1 MNPTDE
7 HLRRFLDRYGE
18 ALAAGDLRAISG
30 CYAFPALVLSDE
42 GSVPVAAREE
52 IEAAFEGAAERY
64 RAQGLVGLRPTQ
76 VTSEALSDKLVSV
89 DVRWDY
95 LDEEGRSAHQNA
107 YRYVVRLEDEVSPRI
122 QVVIG
127 TR

>member
-52 IEAAFEGAAERY
+52 IEAAFEG
-64 RAQGLVGLRPTQ
+64 LVGLRPTL